1 MLINTGS
8 TRLVI
13 GRISIMPGEKV
24 PTFPLTGA
32 EAAEVKRLTQKGVLV
47 EKAAP
52 RPAPKTVEAK
62 VEKPAEKPAE
72 KHEDE
77 EKSRKQPK
85 AE

>member
-1 MLINTGS
+1 MLINTGA

-47 EKAAP
+47 EKGAP
-52 RPAPKTVEAK
+52 RQAAVAKPVEAK
-62 VEKPAEKPAE
+62 VEKPAEKP
-72 KHEDE
+72 E
-77 EKSRKQPK
+77 ESDKSKKQSK